1 MYIERRARP
10 STASAGDR
18 RATGGRPTSDW
29 RATRER
35 PASVRR
41 ATRVL
46 YLLHI
51 TVTRSRRQSERGRA
65 LSIRLENGVFR

>member
-35 PASVRR
+35 PAGDPCP
-41 ATRVL
+41 
-46 YLLHI
+46 LLIAYHSHAEPPA
-51 TVTRSRRQSERGRA
+51 VGARPRPEHKA
-65 LSIRLENGVFR
+65 